1 MKANAPD
8 AAPLEPLVNSIV
20 TTTKQMPGDYD
31 IEYASPW
38 AGAAFQPYILVCPKK
53 KTADGNAVLGQS
65 CHSWHRLSLK
75 LVSISRELTSNART
89 KTLKAMTC
97 LLDHFS
103 LQTHGFVVYSRTTAT
118 LKQEELPK
126 GVDSGFKYT
135 GVCINTSLY
144 LPWLLGQCRAQGV
157 ILKRGAVSHIDD
169 LKTMHHS
176 GKPAD
181 VLVNASGLLA
191 RDLGG
196 VLDKSVVPIRGQT
209 VLVRNEAGPLYNI
222 SGTDDGDAEISYLM
236 MRASG
241 GGTVLG
247 GTYDKG
253 NWSQEPDMNI
263 AKRIIKRCVALS
275 PQLANEKG
283 VEGVEIIG
291 HGVGLRPW
299 RKDGI
304 RLETDFDFSTKET
317 LVVHN
322 YGHAG
327 WGYQGS
333 YGCAE
338 YVVEL
343 VEGFQKDRNVVD
355 EAKLWRFLHLLSS
368 AIVERST
375 IP

>member
-1 MKANAPD
+1 MAATTNIVVLGAGVSGLTTALLLSKNKANS
-8 AAPLEPLVNSIV
+8 VTIV
-20 TTTKQMPGDYD
+20 AKHMPGDYD

-38 AGAAFQPYILVCPKK
+38 AGATFQPMSEEEDSRWERRTWPELSRLASSVPEAGIHFQRTHIYRRNKDFEGEDVPFGPLFSP
-53 KTADGNAVLGQS
+53 N
-65 CHSWHRLSLK
+65 SWLRNLFSDYRDLK
-75 LVSISRELTSNART
+75 
-89 KTLKAMTC
+89 
-97 LLDHFS
+97 
-103 LQTHGFVVYSRTTAT
+103 Y
-118 LKQEELPK
+118 EELPN
-126 GVDSGFKYT
+126 GVDSGFEYT

-144 LPWLLGQCRAQGV
+144 LPWLVGQCRAQNV
-157 ILKRGAVSHIDD
+157 VLKRGAVSHIDD

-181 VLVNASGLLA
+181 VLVNASGLQA

-196 VLDKSVVPIRGQT
+196 VMDRSLVPIRGQI
-209 VLVRNEAGPLYNI
+209 VLVQNEAGPLYNI
-222 SGTDDGDAEISYLM
+222 SGTDDGDAEISHLM

-253 NWSQEPDMNI
+253 NWSPEPDMNI

-275 PQLANEKG
+275 PQLANGKG
-283 VEGVEIIG
+283 VEGVEIIR

-299 RKDGI
+299 RKGGV
-304 RLETDFDFSTKET
+304 RLETDFNLSTKET

-355 EAKLWRFLHLLSS
+355 KAKL
-368 AIVERST
+368 
-375 IP
+375 